1 MAVLN
6 CFLVHGPGKFEM
18 MCVNDLRTIT
28 ARDTKRAKG
37 KWLYRGELEAQ
48 LGPLQA
54 NQFIEQGKYQRDED
68 SDGDSIY
75 MKVQKQNIRDH
86 ERTRTMEC
94 KKQARIAKD
103 EDMESMMAQIDAWF
117 ESNEP
122 GQGSAGAPKPPMK
135 KPARA
140 PKALPD
146 PNVPGPG
153 DLPPLGHE
161 PDPAILAKQKGQ
173 RYDQKCPCYT

>member
-1 MAVLN
+1 
-6 CFLVHGPGKFEM
+6 M

-28 ARDTKRAKG
+28 DRETKRAKG
-37 KWLYRGELEAQ
+37 KLLYRGELEAQ

-75 MKVQKQNIRDH
+75 MEVQKQNFQDH

-94 KKQARIAKD
+94 RKTARIAKD
-103 EDMESMMAQIDAWF
+103 EDMESMMAQIDEWF

-122 GQGSAGAPKPPMK
+122 GQGSAGPQN
-135 KPARA
+135 
-140 PKALPD
+140 LP
-146 PNVPGPG
+146 
-153 DLPPLGHE
+153 
-161 PDPAILAKQKGQ
+161 
-173 RYDQKCPCYT
+173 